1 MQTILG
7 SGGAIGI
14 PLAKELSKY
23 TDLVRLVARHP
34 KKVNESD
41 ELFTADLTNKEQV
54 DKASCRFGSGISC
67 CRP

>member
-14 PLAKELSKY
+14 PLAKELLKY
-23 TDLVRLVARHP
+23 TDKVRLVARHP

-41 ELFTADLTNKEQV
+41 ELLLPILPIKN
-54 DKASCRFGSGISC
+54 R
-67 CRP
+67 